1 VLTNQLAQLQSSV
14 LAQTG
19 DSPGQLAILG
29 GHLLAVVVFSIIG
42 LIVFIGCLFL
52 IEKLTPFSINKEILD
67 EHNTAVAIVIGA
79 IIIGMSLIIAAS
91 VLG

>member
-1 VLTNQLAQLQSSV
+1 VLNFQIAQLQSLGL
-14 LAQTG
+14 LAA
-19 DSPGQLAILG
+19 DESSGQLAVLG

-42 LIVFIGCLFL
+42 LIVFVGCLVL
-52 IEKLTPFSINKEILD
+52 IEKLTPFSINKEILE
-67 EHNTAVAIVIGA
+67 EHNSAVAIVVGA

>member
-1 VLTNQLAQLQSSV
+1 VLTHHSLAQLQTSV
-14 LAQTG
+14 LAQTE
-19 DSPGQLAILG
+19 SPGQMAILG

-42 LIVFIGCLFL
+42 LIVFIACLFML
-52 IEKLTPFSINKEILD
+52 EKLTPFSINKEILD
-67 EHNTAVAIVIGA
+67 EHNTAVAIVVGA